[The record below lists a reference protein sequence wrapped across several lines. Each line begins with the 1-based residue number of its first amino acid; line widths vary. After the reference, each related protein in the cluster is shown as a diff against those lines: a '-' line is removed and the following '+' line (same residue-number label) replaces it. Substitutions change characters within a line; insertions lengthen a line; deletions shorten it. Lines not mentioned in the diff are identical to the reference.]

1 MNRLINY
8 LKFISI
14 FLIMELAITFIMSLL
29 NLLGVQSG
37 ITSLILFIFNIILIF
52 ILSFINAKKKTK
64 NGYLEGLFLGLIF
77 IFIMILIKF
86 ILFNSNFNIATIL
99 YYLILIITSI
109 IGGMFGINKKEV
121 NN

>member
-37 ITSLILFIFNIILIF
+37 ITSLIIFIFNIILIF

>member
-37 ITSLILFIFNIILIF
+37 ITSLIIFIFNIILIF

-64 NGYLEGLFLGLIF
+64 NGYLEGLLLGIIF
-77 IFIMILIKF
+77 IFIMILIKL